1 MGKTTKT
8 QKLLRRAD
16 ALRKIQQERSQKL
29 DRELRGKGKDGKSLA
44 GKIADQKYLQKL
56 KKVQSQI
63 QNDAVRVS
71 APNRDDLQL
80 VMAALRTEDWGMQL
94 NYGNYR

>member
-1 MGKTTKT
+1 MMRGDVESATGGTVRQLMT
-8 QKLLRRAD
+8 LVQAID
-16 ALRKIQQERSQKL
+16 GDTARKINKFIR
-29 DRELRGKGKDGKSLA
+29 D
-44 GKIADQKYLQKL
+44 QKL

-94 NYGNYR
+94 NYGNYRGA